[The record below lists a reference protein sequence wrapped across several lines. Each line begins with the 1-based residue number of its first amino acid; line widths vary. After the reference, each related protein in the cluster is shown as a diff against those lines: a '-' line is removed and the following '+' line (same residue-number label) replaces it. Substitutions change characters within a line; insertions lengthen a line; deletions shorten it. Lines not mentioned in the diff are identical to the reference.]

1 MRALEKRESGRTNK
15 TEEKKGEKKT
25 EEYQRN
31 PGETRNP
38 VAQTRGVENIRVNY
52 KNRPT
57 FSSPSLSKESW
68 IISLIQDSIVRLA
81 QFEYPQFE
89 KIFHLLDR

>member
-1 MRALEKRESGRTNK
+1 MEAGPGESPGEARIGAYEQNRRKKRR
-15 TEEKKGEKKT
+15 KKT

-57 FSSPSLSKESW
+57 FSSPSLSKES
-68 IISLIQDSIVRLA
+68 
-81 QFEYPQFE
+81 
-89 KIFHLLDR
+89 